1 MPVTPGMLRSAMVH
15 AAGMWFEESWEER
28 AQTGRVAE
36 WNTTTQALREV
47 KLSVGDG
54 KCLGRVPKKSLS
66 LQGRRF
72 NTWRNDYV
80 TISFKLAW

>member
-1 MPVTPGMLRSAMVH
+1 MVH
-15 AAGMWFEESWEER
+15 AAGMWLEESWEER

-54 KCLGRVPKKSLS
+54 KCLGRVPKKSLES
-66 LQGRRF
+66 SSNDLIRGGT
-72 NTWRNDYV
+72 NT
-80 TISFKLAW
+80 